1 VTEHKDPALLTEA
14 ELVELGLYDP
24 EAPVA
29 AERLELLRLAFE
41 YGATIEEARQGIDE
55 RRLHAIA
62 AVRVVLGGTERL
74 TLNEAAQRAG
84 VEPDVARRF
93 WRALGLSDPEE
104 GMRPCSERD
113 VDALATLEAIRLGI
127 SEDAALQI
135 ARATGTA
142 MARLADSEVS
152 MIRAAEE
159 APLRGSGGGNV
170 EVAESLLHAA
180 STYLAAMLPL
190 IDSVHRHHVA
200 ASGRRYSGWGV
211 GPTERSTTDAVVGFA
226 DLVGFT
232 SLAQSL
238 DTTELDALLRRF
250 EARAL
255 DATRRPLARL
265 VKLIGD
271 EAMFVAGDTADAIDI
286 VRAIGDAELPQLRA
300 GVAAGVLVVR
310 EGDVFGPVVN
320 LAARLVKQAEP
331 GQVLLDAEAALR
343 LGTGK
348 VEPLGARVLAGIE
361 GPVEVFAAR

>member
-1 VTEHKDPALLTEA
+1 MSDSAQLSEA

-24 EAPVA
+24 DAPDA
-29 AERLELLRLAFE
+29 DERLQLLRQVFA
-41 YGATIEEARQGIDE
+41 YGATIEEARQGIEE

-74 TLNEAAQRAG
+74 TLDEAAERAG
-84 VEPDVARRF
+84 VDSDVARRL
-93 WRALGLSDPEE
+93 WRALGLSEPEE

-113 VDALATLEAIRLGI
+113 VSALGTLEAIRLGI
-127 SEDAALQI
+127 SEDAALQV

-142 MARLADSEVS
+142 MARLADTEVS
-152 MIRAAEE
+152 MIRSAEE
-159 APLRGSGGGNV
+159 APLRGSGGGNL
-170 EVAESLLHAA
+170 EVADSLLHAA
-180 STYLAAMLPL
+180 STYLAGMLPL
-190 IDSVHRHHVA
+190 IDAVHRHHVA
-200 ASGRRYSGWGV
+200 ASGRRYAMWGV

-232 SLAQSL
+232 NLAQRL
-238 DTTELDALLRRF
+238 DTTDLDALLRRF
-250 EARAL
+250 EGRAL
-255 DATRRPLARL
+255 DACRRPLARL

-271 EAMFVAGDTADAIDI
+271 EAMFVAGDAVDAVDI
-286 VRAIGDAELPQLRA
+286 VRTIGDDPELPPLRA
-300 GVAAGVLVVR
+300 GLAAGVLVVR

-331 GQVLLDAEAALR
+331 GQVLLDAEAGLR
-343 LGTGK
+343 LGHDH